1 MRICARTERTR
12 HDHWRFAARRYTARA
27 HARLS
32 AHRFNLSAMPCL
44 LSEDGLGDFVLFDAL
59 SLGRNLLTQALLALR
74 LKHAHM
80 FLG

>member
-1 MRICARTERTR
+1 
-12 HDHWRFAARRYTARA
+12 
-27 HARLS
+27 
-32 AHRFNLSAMPCL
+32 MPCL
-44 LSEDGLGDFVLFDAL
+44 LSEDGLSDFVLFDAL